1 MVNTV
6 RGVVV
11 EPRVVDEAAT
21 FVVVEVGADEV
32 AVTVVS
38 GVTDVADT
46 NSVCILDNVVFAV
59 AVV

>member
-21 FVVVEVGADEV
+21 FVVVEVGAGEV
-32 AVTVVS
+32 AETVVS
-38 GVTDVADT
+38 GVTDVADS
-46 NSVCILDNVVFAV
+46 SVCILDNVVFAV